1 MKQKQGTQEKIC
13 TFYTGD
19 YHFEM
24 ISLPYIHQKIEE
36 EKEIVILTEKNLETS
51 MKDFLERTNLKETK
65 KEKILNLNW
74 SNKTEEKIEKIRNQ
88 VKDQKPLTIFIKGK
102 EPYIRK
108 TNQEIIKQIPK
119 DNEIKIIDCYEME
132 EVGEKMDEIM
142 EQYDKIL
149 KTAGEKEIEKI

>member
-1 MKQKQGTQEKIC
+1 MKQKQDTQEKIC

-36 EKEIVILTEKNLETS
+36 EKEIVILTEEDLETS

-88 VKDQKPLTIFIKGK
+88 LKDQKPLTIFIKGK

-132 EVGEKMDEIM
+132 EVAERMDEIM

>member
-1 MKQKQGTQEKIC
+1 MKQKQDTQEKIC

-36 EKEIVILTEKNLETS
+36 EKEIVILTEEDLETS

-132 EVGEKMDEIM
+132 EVAERMDEIM